1 MDSIVDLTVKI
12 PAMLKQLLEEKQLN
26 LDHLVIQALSAII
39 DPPVIPGPPAEI
51 LSGHLS
57 NVDALAIDNQRL
69 FSGDNTGF
77 IRVWDKQTHQ
87 CVVTLEHQYIL
98 KALAVDDQFLYSGC
112 GWLRVWDKQ
121 DWHCNQKILLEE
133 EIMLMHC

>member
-12 PAMLKQLLEEKQLN
+12 PAMLKQLLKEKQLN

-57 NVDALAIDNQRL
+57 YVDALAIDNQRL

-77 IRVWDKQTHQ
+77 IRVWDKHTYQ
-87 CVVTLEHQYIL
+87 CVVTFRPPVYLE
-98 KALAVDDQFLYSGC
+98 ALAVDD
-112 GWLRVWDKQ
+112 
-121 DWHCNQKILLEE
+121 
-133 EIMLMHC
+133 